1 MPRAQVF
8 PLIAIASRLAP
19 TLDLYTQ
26 DPCRSEPARD
36 SFPAGTTN
44 SRFLNPS

>member
-36 SFPAGTTN
+36 SVPTVTKN
-44 SRFLNPS
+44 SQS